1 MARPEITG
9 QKIADADEAFAYELP
24 EFCRLH
30 RMSMRMF
37 YKLKAEG
44 RAPRIKYLGR
54 KPIIT
59 REAAREWRMAD

>member
-9 QKIADADEAFAYELP
+9 QKIADAEPFAYDLP

-30 RMSMRMF
+30 RISMRLF